1 MAKKK
6 KVVDV
11 ATAHEHQR
19 GTVNDNHLKA
29 LVTSPLFQVRVDK
42 SGKGKGS
49 FQRTPKHR
57 KGWECGQQS
66 MMFVAC

>member
-1 MAKKK
+1 MARKKP
-6 KVVDV
+6 VVD
-11 ATAHEHQR
+11 ATIAHDHQR

-29 LVTSPLFQVRVDK
+29 LVTSPLFQVRVEK

>member
-6 KVVDV
+6 PVVDV
-11 ATAHEHQR
+11 TTAHDHQR

-29 LVTSPLFQVRVDK
+29 LVTSPLFQVRVEK

-57 KGWECGQQS
+57 KGGECGQQS